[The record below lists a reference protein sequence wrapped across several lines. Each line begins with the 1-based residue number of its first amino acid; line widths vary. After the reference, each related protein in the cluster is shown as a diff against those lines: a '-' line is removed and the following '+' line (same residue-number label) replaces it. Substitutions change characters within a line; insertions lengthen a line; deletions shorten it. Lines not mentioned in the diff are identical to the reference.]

1 VKGVPP
7 GDEARFTENSLPRSV
22 LHRIKIAPLDA
33 AKTASLKAK
42 KVHKVLTS
50 DIQLDR
56 LNGPATHIY
65 ALRIAKASSIIVA
78 VLFGIL
84 FSNVPRDGTAHL
96 TRRLSYLAGFIVSF
110 YVTDDTRNAVLC
122 ATPIVL
128 AQARAKSGD
137 GCFSKVH
144 SFWRAST
151 MGSMVAWA
159 SVIAINVFW
168 IVVAANIKT
177 PVSMTAEQYFWAIIL
192 PVIAINVVQEVNE
205 WLSVS
210 QIRAFTRQF
219 GAGGE
224 AEYEA
229 PVVAMKVP
237 DKMMKRVVA
246 GGGGI
251 QRPATIDGGD
261 VYKLDRW
268 DIIGDLAAV
277 AQGAVASYVIYVI
290 LITSVSLLAVYGLV
304 GYVVHLAVQEWY
316 LPAHATDEAVH
327 AEQLTRAHGAAMH
340 ATRQQEKELEEDP
353 EPLDQSSMTT
363 PGVEDQQPE
372 QEEQEPCGPAAGSPP
387 RSSTWQ
393 RLPMPARRFLIQFAI
408 QLVAVLVLFF
418 FTHGT
423 YLINGA
429 SIKGGEPMVIG
440 HRGVWTT
447 APGMERVP
455 ENSFE
460 ACDHAKKYGFHGC
473 EFDVRMTKDKK
484 LVVMHDHTLQR
495 TTTATTGNV
504 DEFTLAEL
512 KQLTL
517 TTDQGVPSKT
527 GETVPTLREYLD
539 YIKSI
544 GMIAEVELKQ
554 GYDKEIMVAAALDD
568 ICRAGMQNMSFMAT
582 CEYHYQS
589 ILRTIAP
596 DISLERDYLYHTP
609 AGSNNVPTNANILGI
624 SNLFLLFN
632 PWVVA
637 NSHQAGAGVMVYF
650 VTIENSWLV
659 TFALNL
665 GVDYLMIN
673 EGASCIGSGVC
684 PTKKPYKLS
693 RYLK

>member
-1 VKGVPP
+1 M
-7 GDEARFTENSLPRSV
+7 EN
-22 LHRIKIAPLDA
+22 
-33 AKTASLKAK
+33 
-42 KVHKVLTS
+42 
-50 DIQLDR
+50 
-56 LNGPATHIY
+56 
-65 ALRIAKASSIIVA
+65 
-78 VLFGIL
+78 
-84 FSNVPRDGTAHL
+84 
-96 TRRLSYLAGFIVSF
+96 
-110 YVTDDTRNAVLC
+110 
-122 ATPIVL
+122 
-128 AQARAKSGD
+128 
-137 GCFSKVH
+137 
-144 SFWRAST
+144 
-151 MGSMVAWA
+151 
-159 SVIAINVFW
+159 IAIYTRVSTSQQTNENQKLVLEKFCKSQKMRFEVFEE
-168 IVVAANIKT
+168 VQSSRNTRPIKKKLLDDLRKRK
-177 PVSMTAEQYFWAIIL
+177 YDG
-192 PVIAINVVQEVNE
+192 VI
-205 WLSVS
+205 
-210 QIRAFTRQF
+210 
-219 GAGGE
+219 
-224 AEYEA
+224 
-229 PVVAMKVP
+229 
-237 DKMMKRVVA
+237 
-246 GGGGI
+246 
-251 QRPATIDGGD
+251 

-277 AQGAVASYVIYVI
+277 AQGAVASYVTYVI

-340 ATRQQEKELEEDP
+340 AKRQQGKEPEEDP
-353 EPLDQSSMTT
+353 EPLGQSSTTTPT

-372 QEEQEPCGPAAGSPP
+372 QEEQEPCGPAAESPP

-693 RYLK
+693 RYLKYTMAYAARGFRPLLAAALYNRWQLLVQGPTGTAKPPPTASSTCTSSTLAIIDHQHHRAPATTSTIMLR